1 MSLDWRPGPRDLFS
15 AEIALRRMRSARL
28 RQLARDA
35 AGALIRGT
43 AAICSRTARLV
54 RLRRSPAT
62 AMLELDRTHAANA
75 GPAADP

>member
-15 AEIALRRMRSARL
+15 AEIALRRMRSDRL
-28 RQLARDA
+28 RQL

>member
-15 AEIALRRMRSARL
+15 AEIALRRMRSDRL
-28 RQLARDA
+28 RQL

-54 RLRRSPAT
+54 RLRRSPAR

-75 GPAADP
+75 GPTADP